1 MQFLNNLFFSKLEE
15 QFNKLSNISNL
26 FRLKKEKVYTPKKKY
41 NTNSERYSIYT
52 RRQHFEVQPC
62 VFTEQIREKPQE
74 IIM

>member
-26 FRLKKEKVYTPKKKY
+26 FLLKKEKVYTPKKKIQHKLWKIY
-41 NTNSERYSIYT
+41 IYT